1 MMSHTNHTPSSTSI
15 LAMAETLNFSAT
27 ASTDD
32 DHFGQ
37 DHRPSVLF
45 EFIIPGVLLNTI
57 GEVRTFDARSLS
69 SNKT

>member
-1 MMSHTNHTPSSTSI
+1 MMSHPNYNTSTTSI
-15 LAMAETLNFSAT
+15 PDMEGTLNSSMA
-27 ASTDD
+27 APSPDD

-57 GEVRTFDARSLS
+57 GEVRTLNARSLS
-69 SNKT
+69 